1 MAKAKAIVF
10 RDAVR
15 LTPHA
20 GTLIGRMAWIN
31 ALRKRCEDIV
41 ERIKAKIGPM
51 IDAELKVD
59 NDKQSIVRVGRR
71 IIKCSRRDQ
80 LRPDYQ
86 GILKKVLVETNILA
100 PVGLEIS
107 FKEYLDK
114 LRISNPEYFPESHSY
129 SAELLGTEEKL
140 AETLQYM
147 GTVKAA
153 A

>member
-10 RDAVR
+10 RDACK
-15 LTPHA
+15 LTPHD
-20 GTLIGRMAWIN
+20 GTLIGRMAWIK
-31 ALRKRCEDIV
+31 AIASRCDGII
-41 ERIKAKIGPM
+41 ERIKAKIGPR
-51 IDAELKVD
+51 IDAELKMD

-86 GILKKVLVETNILA
+86 GILKKVLVENKVISEI
-100 PVGLEIS
+100 GLDIN
-107 FKEYLDK
+107 FKDYLDK
-114 LRISNPEYFPESHSY
+114 LRTSNPEYFPESHSY
-129 SAELLGTEEKL
+129 SAELLGMEDKL
-140 AETLQYM
+140 AATLQYM